1 MKLIKTDKARQE
13 LANSSRSLGRRER
26 NLVILADGQKTLREL
41 GTLLQFDVMGVA
53 QTLINDGYLMAEP
66 IAVAVVAVPHGR
78 SAIQVKGAA
87 DNFDGHRSLA
97 STRMYLFDIAE
108 RFFVRASPQLNKQF
122 RQALRQ
128 ARDQDAMVA
137 IADEMLRA
145 IAEIAGAD
153 RAQTIRRRLDL
164 VMPSEAMAA

>member
-66 IAVAVVAVPHGR
+66 IAVAVVAVPPGR